1 MKFISAGNADRISRR
16 DLLTLNLLTLFAAAN
31 KINALTNFQLI
42 FCRAPQCVGMK
53 IFSVPISASNDG
65 DKLDDFTA
73 QAKIEQIINDIGE

>member
-16 DLLTLNLLTLFAAAN
+16 DLLTLNLLTLSVAAN

-53 IFSVPISASNDG
+53 ILASNDG

-73 QAKIEQIINDIGE
+73 QAKIEQIIDDIGE